1 MTKKFSDFGLNQKL
15 VDSLKEIGFYNSTSI
30 QEQIIPLVLKGKNV
44 VGKSQTGSGKT
55 HAFIIPILNNLNK
68 TKLQSIIIAPSRELS
83 EQIFNYF
90 KELSLIFDK
99 DIKIATYI
107 GGTDREQQLYKIKKE
122 VPQVIIGTP
131 GRIKDLLSDSI
142 IETKYIS
149 SLVIDEADMTMD
161 MGFIDDIDYIFK
173 SLPIKK
179 QIMFF
184 SATFS
189 QKMKVFLKKYL
200 PSNTVF
206 IDNNE
211 TFISENI
218 DNFLIFTKGR
228 DHNLI
233 IKKLLNIYN
242 PYLGIIFCNT
252 RNRAEEVYRYLKE
265 SKLKV
270 VKISGDIPSRRRRQI
285 IKQIRDLKYQYVV
298 ATDLAA
304 RGIDIDEVSLV
315 INDDIPYDRSFFVHR
330 IGRTGRSGTHGTALT
345 LYDPEEENKV
355 SILEKN
361 GIRFINKEIGHNKI
375 IDHYDRDRRKKR
387 VKDHTKL
394 DPGMLGL
401 IKKKKKKVK
410 PGYKRQ
416 IKQRIKIEEQYK
428 RRVKKRNNK

>member
-30 QEQIIPLVLKGKNV
+30 QEKIIPLVLKGKNV

-68 TKLQSIIIAPSRELS
+68 AKLQSIIIAPSRELS

-206 IDNNE
+206 VDNNE

-252 RNRAEEVYRYLKE
+252 RNRSA
-265 SKLKV
+265 
-270 VKISGDIPSRRRRQI
+270 
-285 IKQIRDLKYQYVV
+285 
-298 ATDLAA
+298 
-304 RGIDIDEVSLV
+304 
-315 INDDIPYDRSFFVHR
+315 
-330 IGRTGRSGTHGTALT
+330 HGNR
-345 LYDPEEENKV
+345 EIFCGKRW
-355 SILEKN
+355 KN
-361 GIRFINKEIGHNKI
+361 GN
-375 IDHYDRDRRKKR
+375 
-387 VKDHTKL
+387 
-394 DPGMLGL
+394 
-401 IKKKKKKVK
+401 
-410 PGYKRQ
+410 
-416 IKQRIKIEEQYK
+416 
-428 RRVKKRNNK
+428 